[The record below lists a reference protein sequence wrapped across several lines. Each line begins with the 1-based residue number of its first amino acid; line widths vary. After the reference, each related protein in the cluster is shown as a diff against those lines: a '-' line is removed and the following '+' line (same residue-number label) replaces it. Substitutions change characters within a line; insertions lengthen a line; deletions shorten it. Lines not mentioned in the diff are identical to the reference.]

1 MKRLVSLI
9 LAGLMLFSLSS
20 ALAEPAAIVPD
31 TSLSG
36 EISHWVWGDY
46 EVKGASEFN
55 KYYPNI
61 KVNYVFIP
69 QDEYTTKLQTAIASG
84 LELPDVVN
92 LEMTPRA
99 MFLSFDVWQRL
110 DEEPYNLNKDELV
123 PFSVPLVSNP
133 NGEIVSVQI
142 DNCVGGYVYN
152 RELAKKYL
160 GTDDP
165 IELEKLLPDLDSLL
179 ELSKKVATE
188 SNGTDYLY
196 PGVDDAF
203 MAAFGLYTSE
213 PMVTENKLTFDS
225 SFLPAYQF
233 CEQLVKNNAVNKY
246 MQWTPAWNTAFSS
259 NNYLFLPGPSW
270 YISFV
275 VKTNDPDSVGKYGL
289 MTPPGG
295 GFSWGGTSYSIPKER
310 PDEQKLLAWTYI
322 KWFTMSLEGN
332 RNFVSAQSTPTLY
345 LPSFETDMYS
355 NNEDPYFAGQ
365 DIIAKLLEIAQNPKT
380 SVRPMTKYDSR
391 IMEVNN
397 QILRDIEQGMSAE
410 DALKKLKT
418 EVLMQLAGDGITE

>member
-1 MKRLVSLI
+1 MKRLITLI
-9 LAGLMLFSLSS
+9 LAGLMLFSMSS
-20 ALAEPAAIVPD
+20 AIAEPAAIVPD

-36 EISHWVWGDY
+36 EITHWVWGDY
-46 EVKGASEFN
+46 EVKGASDFN

-84 LELPDVVN
+84 LDLPDVVN

-99 MFLSFDVWQRL
+99 MFLSFDAWQRL
-110 DEEPYNLNKDELV
+110 DEPPYNLNKDELV

-165 IELEKLLPDLDSLL
+165 AELEKLLPTLDSLL
-179 ELSKKVATE
+179 ELSKRVSTE
-188 SNGTDYLY
+188 SNGTDFLY

-213 PMVTENKLTFDS
+213 ALVTDNKLTLDS

-246 MQWTPAWNTAFSS
+246 MQWTPAWNTAFSA
-259 NNYLFLPGPSW
+259 NNYLFFPGPSW

-295 GFSWGGTSYSIPKER
+295 GFSWGGTSYSIPKNR
-310 PDEQKLLAWTYI
+310 PDEQKQLAWAYI
-322 KWFTMSLEGN
+322 KWFTMSVEGN
-332 RNFVSAQSTPTLY
+332 RNFVKAQSTPTLY

-355 NNEDPYFAGQ
+355 NNADPYFAGQ
-365 DIIAKLLEIAQNPKT
+365 DIIAKLLEIAQNPNT
-380 SVRPMTKYDSR
+380 NVRPMTKYDSR
-391 IMEVNN
+391 IMDVNN
-397 QILRDIEQGMSAE
+397 QVLRDIEQGMSAV
-410 DALKKLKT
+410 DALAKLKT
-418 EVLMQLAGDGITE
+418 EVLVQLAGEGITQ